1 MILVILQFNIH
12 FREVVLG
19 EYQVGRDPDCTGI
32 RRQSCAPPKITRKV
46 GKTIIHEGYHTTPPF
61 PNDIALIRLDES
73 VPLFQENPGV
83 SFVMPVC
90 LPWNEN
96 NPGNNLIQGDK
107 LLVPGWGRITNNK
120 ITNYLRHKVSTRTL
134 QRHYVTILGKDCS
147 TQEDGYLNIR
157 GNESDDKK
165 FDFTKQFCA
174 GGEIRKC
181 PYSSI
186 ITLQNAYS
194 IKDSLLH

>member
-1 MILVILQFNIH
+1 MCFFNSTFLCI

-19 EYQVGRDPDCTGI
+19 EYIIGSDPDCTYK
-32 RRQSCAPPKITRKV
+32 CAPPKITRKIA
-46 GKTIIHEGYHTTPPF
+46 KTIIHEGYYTAPPF